1 MEAKPAPCAHCG
13 LGAATVPTFWA
24 RRDAAPPH
32 VLRYVA
38 AAAVVAMLAAVP
50 LFILLMAKKP
60 EPIFIAVALVTSLSG
75 AICAG
80 LLLQPAV
87 QAWVSR
93 ARKRSW
99 WTYATEWAGDSG
111 HGSVEAQ
118 MTLVG
123 GHLTWA
129 RGRYRAY
136 GQPRGRRF
144 GAKAAPLA
152 GQRRFVKWLI
162 AEVLAGR
169 AHVAHRRTIEWEL
182 KRPPQPA
189 RPTDGLERTEELC
202 LMVAAAAGEPA
213 DSQSDAVYSRY
224 LTEPRP
230 VAELWFAVAK
240 EAATLPGSELMEHE
254 LPDWA
259 HDLEAALTAEV
270 SPLVLN

>member
-1 MEAKPAPCAHCG
+1 MEAKAAPCGHCG

-24 RRDAAPPH
+24 RRDAGPAR
-32 VLRYVA
+32 VGRYLAGAVGVA
-38 AAAVVAMLAAVP
+38 LLAAVP
-50 LFILLMAKKP
+50 LFILLMAKQP
-60 EPIFIAVALVTSLSG
+60 GPLFIAVALITSLAG
-75 AICAG
+75 ALCAG
-80 LLLQPAV
+80 LLLQPVV
-87 QAWVSR
+87 QAWVAR
-93 ARKRSW
+93 ARNRSW
-99 WTYATEWAGDSG
+99 WTYATEWTGDGG

-144 GAKAAPLA
+144 GARAAPLA
-152 GQRRFVKWLI
+152 AQRRFVKWLT

-189 RPTDGLERTEELC
+189 QPADGLERTEEVC
-202 LMVAAAAGEPA
+202 LMVARATGQPA
-213 DSQSDAVYSRY
+213 PPESDAVYTRH
-224 LTEPRP
+224 LTEPRS
-230 VAELWFAVAK
+230 VAELWLAVARDTGK
-240 EAATLPGSELMEHE
+240 LPESHLMEHE

-259 HDLEAALTAEV
+259 HDLEAAVTAEV